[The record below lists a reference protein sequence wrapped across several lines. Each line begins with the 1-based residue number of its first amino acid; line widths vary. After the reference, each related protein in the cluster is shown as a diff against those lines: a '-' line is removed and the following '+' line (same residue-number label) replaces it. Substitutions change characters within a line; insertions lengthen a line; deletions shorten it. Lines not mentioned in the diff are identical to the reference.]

1 MANNLEKLTKLEALW
16 VLALKLHSDYALKTD
31 VTELAGRLGTL
42 EELEIPS
49 KVSQLTNDSD
59 FQSGSQVEG
68 TIKKAISESG
78 HAGFRRADAI
88 PTAEEAQDNILYLVM
103 NDRTGHYDIY
113 AKVDGTVVRL
123 DDTTVD
129 LSGYVTTET
138 LSSSLTDLTND
149 FDTKLNGMIASND
162 EVTTMLDSVF
172 NPADEGA

>member
-1 MANNLEKLTKLEALW
+1 MANSLDKLTKLEALW
-16 VLALKLHSDYALKTD
+16 VLALKLHSDYALKSD

-49 KVSQLTNDSD
+49 KVSQLANDSD
-59 FQSGSQVEG
+59 FQSAAQVESV
-68 TIKKAISESG
+68 IKKAIAESG

-103 NDRTGHYDIY
+103 NDKTGHYDIY
-113 AKVDGTVVRL
+113 AKVDNTVVRL

-129 LSGYVTTET
+129 LSGYITTET
-138 LSSSLTDLTND
+138 LSSSLAELTNN

-162 EVTTMLDSVF
+162 EVTAMLDSVF
-172 NPADEGA
+172 SPTEEA